1 MNMHDY
7 VPTELYKKKEKS
19 HNLPTPDLVG
29 CLLEVLKTRK
39 TRGEKTPIKFPDYHQ
54 KNKYSDLSQYQVS
67 KGKETLFAQTQ
78 SEGKYR

>member
-1 MNMHDY
+1 MPISD
-7 VPTELYKKKEKS
+7 V
-19 HNLPTPDLVG
+19 VG

-39 TRGEKTPIKFPDYHQ
+39 TIGEKTPIKFPDYHK